1 MRKSAV
7 LFLRLATG
15 LLLLGVV
22 CVASAQSFST
32 LEERMTAAQFHAA
45 GLDKLSPEELAQLN
59 AWLQE
64 NLASG
69 ATAAAPVADRTGL
82 PSTQASDSTAVR
94 NRITG
99 EFRGWT
105 GKTTFH
111 LDNGQ
116 VWQQV
121 GNDRWEGVTLDNP
134 QVTIAP
140 AFMGSWRLKV
150 DGYNTATK
158 VKRIR

>member
-1 MRKSAV
+1 MRKSPN
-7 LFLRLATG
+7 LFVQLATG
-15 LLLLGVV
+15 LLLLGVACAV
-22 CVASAQSFST
+22 WAQSFST
-32 LEERMTAAQFHAA
+32 LEERMTATQFRAA
-45 GLDKLSPEELAQLN
+45 GLDKLSPDELAQLN
-59 AWLQE
+59 AWLQK
-64 NLASG
+64 NVASG
-69 ATAAAPVADRTGL
+69 ASAAAAVADRTGL
-82 PSTQASDSTAVR
+82 PSTPMADSSAVR
-94 NRITG
+94 NRISG

-116 VWQQV
+116 VWQQS

-134 QVTIAP
+134 QVTIEP

-150 DGYNTATK
+150 DGYNTTTK